1 MKNQFREKEFWK
13 SALMTMPDNSFFELL
28 RSVFGKIKTPFNKQA
43 LLNDLETFLLR
54 EDIQKTITAYI
65 DETDAKIIAA
75 TALFCEPAQSDLE
88 NFFADEYSSAKL
100 QDIIV
105 NLEERFILYRFTEE
119 KTTRLALNPVLENL
133 LQPFIADASVLFPAE
148 PEDKSAAAAA
158 KHPAPLPQ
166 SEGSII
172 FNDLTFAAL
181 LSFTAQW
188 DLFYRSEGVLRRKV
202 NEAGK
207 ACFPGMDLQTAIG
220 SMQVLGIFYIEGNCL
235 LTDKKRLDDFCTL
248 SPQVRSEYYAAAML
262 VYNETKPHTEIL
274 PPLFRNI
281 IRITVSFI
289 HNFVSSL
296 NAGLIYPEIT
306 IKRLMEILK
315 TQTDISINCGLLLAA
330 LENTGLIM
338 QVKTKEYQLCLEKQE
353 SSNDD
358 AITHNAENP
367 VIAIDSGNSILVYP
381 EISFTDAVS
390 LASFLNIRGTGSDNF
405 ASNKVI
411 CFELEK
417 DSAVRAFDNNITS
430 AEIISLLNRLSG
442 GKTDETLIWNLN
454 DWEKRH
460 KEISLKQGVVLTLAE
475 EHRYLT
481 QTKPLAELI
490 SETLSPGVYL
500 LCKNTLDEAAAVLHN
515 AGIDIIARK
524 NERKETGVSAGG
536 YFQKPTARPLQTSLN
551 TAEKFEL
558 EDASALTEKFKTILE
573 TIPLS
578 KPEKDELAARIE
590 RRLVL
595 CETQLKEASIRYEKL
610 EARTMDYIGKQN
622 IAKQAIAQKSP
633 VEIVWQGSRNGKGES
648 IFGIPQSLEKDGSEQ
663 ILIIIQANEQE
674 PVRIPLAKIS
684 LLRRIKKSLF
694 EK

>member
-13 SALMTMPDNSFFELL
+13 SALLTMPDNSFFELL
-28 RSVFGKIKTPFNKQA
+28 RSVFGKIKTPFKKQA

-54 EDIQKTITAYI
+54 EDIQKTIAAYI
-65 DETDAKIIAA
+65 DETDVKIIAA
-75 TALFCEPAQSDLE
+75 IALFGEPAPVDLE

-133 LQPFIADASVLFPAE
+133 LQPFTADTSVLFPAE
-148 PEDKSAAAAA
+148 PEDKSAALPV
-158 KHPAPLPQ
+158 KLPALP
-166 SEGSII
+166 STGSII
-172 FNDLTFAAL
+172 FNDLILAAL
-181 LSFTAQW
+181 LSFTSQW
-188 DLFYRSEGVLRRKV
+188 DSFYRSEGVLRRKV

-207 ACFPGMDLQTAIG
+207 SCFPGMNLQTAIG
-220 SMQVLGIFYIEGNCL
+220 SMQVLGLFYIEADRL

-262 VYNETKPHTEIL
+262 VYNETKPNAEIL

-281 IRITVSFI
+281 IRITVNFI
-289 HNFVSSL
+289 HNFISSL
-296 NAGLIYPEIT
+296 NVGSIYPEKT

-315 TQTDISINCGLLLAA
+315 TQTDISVNNDLLLEA
-330 LENTGLIM
+330 LENTGLIV
-338 QVKTKEYQLCLEKQE
+338 QVRPKAYQLCREKQG
-353 SSNDD
+353 SANDGT
-358 AITHNAENP
+358 ITHNVENP

-381 EISFTDAVS
+381 EITFTDAINLV
-390 LASFLNIRGTGSDNF
+390 AFLNIREAGTDGF

-411 CFELEK
+411 RFELDK
-417 DSAVRAFDNNITS
+417 DSAVRAFDRGITS
-430 AEIISLLNRLSG
+430 ADIINLLNQLSG
-442 GKTDETLIWNLN
+442 GKADETLIWNLN

-490 SETLSPGVYL
+490 SETLAPGIYL
-500 LCKNTLDEAAAVLHN
+500 LGKNTLNEAVAVLHN

-524 NERKETGVSAGG
+524 KEKREIGASAGG
-536 YFQKPTARPLQTSLN
+536 YFQKPTARPLHVTPN
-551 TAEKFEL
+551 AAEKFIKPEN
-558 EDASALTEKFKTILE
+558 ASALTAKFQTMLE
-573 TIPLS
+573 TIPLG
-578 KPEKDELAARIE
+578 KPEKDELSARIE

-595 CETQLKEASIRYEKL
+595 CETQLKEANIRYEKL
-610 EARTMDYIGKQN
+610 EARTMDYTGKQN
-622 IAKQAIAQKSP
+622 IAKQAITQKSP

-663 ILIIIQANEQE
+663 ILVIVQANEQE
-674 PVRIPLAKIS
+674 PIRIPLAKIS
-684 LLRRIKKSLF
+684 LLRRIKKSIF
-694 EK
+694 ER